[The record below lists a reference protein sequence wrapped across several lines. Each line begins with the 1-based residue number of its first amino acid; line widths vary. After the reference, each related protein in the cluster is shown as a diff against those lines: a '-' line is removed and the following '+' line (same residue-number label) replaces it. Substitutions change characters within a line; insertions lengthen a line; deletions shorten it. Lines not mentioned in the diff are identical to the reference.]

1 MKTFLFIFFLLIV
14 AKVSFSQ
21 KNQAPNFEHLLNISI
36 GSSFHGSGDMRGV
49 IINTEYFKNLKKH
62 IGLSFSLGGTL
73 HDGTY
78 PLFFIA
84 PTGQNIDGSIRYTTG
99 GLQFASHLG
108 YDLIKTRK
116 HQFQLRA
123 GGLLRYQSS
132 SPNRELIIF
141 YPAAGT
147 GLPVP
152 AIVFNNATPQ
162 RTFSIGASAQL
173 FYNYTINDKFA
184 IGLLA
189 GFQTDSNGDVIRQSC
204 ISVGRRF

>member
-1 MKTFLFIFFLLIV
+1 MKTFLFIFLLIV

-21 KNQAPNFEHLLNISI
+21 KNKAPNFEHLLNIST

-49 IINTEYFKNLKKH
+49 IINTEYSKNLKKR
-62 IGLSFSLGGTL
+62 IGLSFSLGSTL

-78 PLFFIA
+78 PLFFVS
-84 PTGQNIDGSIRYTTG
+84 PSGENIDGSIRYTTG

-108 YDLIKTRK
+108 YDLIKTNN
-116 HQFQLRA
+116 HQFQLRV
-123 GGLLRYQSS
+123 GGLFRYQSS
-132 SPNRELIIF
+132 SYFDDLSIF
-141 YPAAGT
+141 YPAGET

-152 AIVFNNATPQ
+152 AIVFNNTTPQ
-162 RTFSIGASAQL
+162 RTFAVGASAQL